1 MIAVSPKPHVRPPDA
16 PDPLSSERAGP
27 AAEARSLDAEAAAL
41 LADIDS
47 FDLEAARRRVEQI
60 DARYTGIRG
69 NTADFSVAARDLGF
83 PEVTGLRAS
92 VPEPTRRFRPE
103 VPEQLRSGLL
113 DQLRDEVALRQRGA
127 SMASR
132 EAERLRERLDRSCAR
147 CSTTCVI

>member
-1 MIAVSPKPHVRPPDA
+1 
-16 PDPLSSERAGP
+16 
-27 AAEARSLDAEAAAL
+27 
-41 LADIDS
+41 
-47 FDLEAARRRVEQI
+47 VEQI

-92 VPEPTRRFRPE
+92 ESAGADPQIPPSE

-113 DQLRDEVALRQRGA
+113 DQLRDEVALRQRGV

-132 EAERLRERLDRSCAR
+132 RPSACVSALIDPARGVRLPA
-147 CSTTCVI
+147 